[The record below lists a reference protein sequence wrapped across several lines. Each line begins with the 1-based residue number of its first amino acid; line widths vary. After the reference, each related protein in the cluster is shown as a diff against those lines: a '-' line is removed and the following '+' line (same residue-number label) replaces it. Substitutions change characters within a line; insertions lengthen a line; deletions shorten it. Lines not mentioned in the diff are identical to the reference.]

1 MNRAM
6 ILKLLILSAFIV
18 WPLLLISIFLP
29 FTASAQSLFGNIET
43 ATSSLTFS
51 PSTASLLTVGLS
63 NNFVGSG
70 ETIKSITL
78 KTNTGIGLDL
88 AFSMNPNLLG
98 MYSCD
103 SGWQQINGLSCNTG
117 SPILHTPT
125 NVEYTDS
132 YAVIYYND
140 VVATSGHK
148 MAIQYQTNDVNSNP
162 FNFFGYSSSTCNFR
176 PSQCS
181 SFDPTKDIFI
191 SFNGNSPFLPDGQ
204 TPPITPT
211 IDFNTR
217 FLDAT
222 VSGAST
228 TVNFDIDYFL
238 NTSEFQSNTRTD
250 AIQIVVLANGFFNDQ
265 QVASERRFILPLS
278 NGTSTKNIPI
288 DHTFNNGNYIAYVN
302 FYNVNTDSL
311 TFFRSNIVIDFA
323 INGGIVSSFDVVE
336 ITNGLGQSQNVQ
348 YQDCSFTNIFG
359 CVVNALI
366 YTFVPQNDIFDSFS
380 DVYATIENKPPFA
393 YYTAT
398 TDLLSI
404 STSTSAF
411 TFGTVP
417 FQTEIFDPI
426 RDGVSGVIIL
436 AYIYFFTSRL
446 FKINI

>member
-1 MNRAM
+1 MPMNRAM

-148 MAIQYQTNDVNSNP
+148 MAIQ
-162 FNFFGYSSSTCNFR
+162 
-176 PSQCS
+176 
-181 SFDPTKDIFI
+181 
-191 SFNGNSPFLPDGQ
+191 
-204 TPPITPT
+204 
-211 IDFNTR
+211 
-217 FLDAT
+217 
-222 VSGAST
+222 
-228 TVNFDIDYFL
+228 
-238 NTSEFQSNTRTD
+238 
-250 AIQIVVLANGFFNDQ
+250 
-265 QVASERRFILPLS
+265 LS
-278 NGTSTKNIPI
+278 
-288 DHTFNNGNYIAYVN
+288 
-302 FYNVNTDSL
+302 
-311 TFFRSNIVIDFA
+311 
-323 INGGIVSSFDVVE
+323 
-336 ITNGLGQSQNVQ
+336 
-348 YQDCSFTNIFG
+348 
-359 CVVNALI
+359 LI
-366 YTFVPQNDIFDSFS
+366 HI
-380 DVYATIENKPPFA
+380 
-393 YYTAT
+393 
-398 TDLLSI
+398 
-404 STSTSAF
+404 
-411 TFGTVP
+411 
-417 FQTEIFDPI
+417 
-426 RDGVSGVIIL
+426 
-436 AYIYFFTSRL
+436 
-446 FKINI
+446 